1 MQNESASCVW
11 GRHGSA
17 YKAIIP
23 LALNSYK
30 QTKVEFWLSRRLYI
44 NDDKLKK
51 KLGTLAGKEAQGGDD
66 TIALVTRNMYD
77 LVWDLIKI
85 EVDSVTSKADFWK
98 NISEVTLLGG
108 IIINRSALGGED
120 YFQPLVMKS
129 MNSQGELSLYDEVF
143 GDLVTP
149 SNKV

>member
-1 MQNESASCVW
+1 
-11 GRHGSA
+11 
-17 YKAIIP
+17 
-23 LALNSYK
+23 
-30 QTKVEFWLSRRLYI
+30 
-44 NDDKLKK
+44 
-51 KLGTLAGKEAQGGDD
+51 
-66 TIALVTRNMYD
+66 MYD

-108 IIINRSALGGED
+108 IINRSALGGED
-120 YFQPLVMKS
+120 YFQPLAMKS

>member
-1 MQNESASCVW
+1 
-11 GRHGSA
+11 
-17 YKAIIP
+17 
-23 LALNSYK
+23 
-30 QTKVEFWLSRRLYI
+30 
-44 NDDKLKK
+44 
-51 KLGTLAGKEAQGGDD
+51 
-66 TIALVTRNMYD
+66 MYD

-98 NISEVTLLGG
+98 NISEVTLLGE
-108 IIINRSALGGED
+108 IINRSALGGED

-149 SNKV
+149 TNKV